1 MGLTAAS
8 EYVVTNLMTGEQI
21 VRGSAAEVEHFTVKT
36 GFEKVDA
43 YLVEPSEDAA
53 NVSLELEQWSEYF
66 IEGDYV
72 MGIPAKTQKDSFV
85 SNFKY
90 YEYLT
95 FVDAAGVAIKDT
107 DIVGT
112 GSQVR
117 LFPNSV
123 ENAKTVISFGDLN
136 GDGKIT
142 SIDYLRI
149 KKAFSNLYKLSDI
162 EFLAA
167 DINRDGKI
175 TSIDYIKVKKSFSN
189 KTTL

>member
-1 MGLTAAS
+1 
-8 EYVVTNLMTGEQI
+8 
-21 VRGSAAEVEHFTVKT
+21 
-36 GFEKVDA
+36 
-43 YLVEPSEDAA
+43 
-53 NVSLELEQWSEYF
+53 
-66 IEGDYV
+66 